1 MVHFFKHTTESY
13 SYIIPRHRILGDLKG
28 KEKDEGIQQII
39 ATSSLKVSGVKISWH
54 VVGRTSE

>member
-1 MVHFFKHTTESY
+1 MNQDEPVRTTVQLVRRGGSSDEH
-13 SYIIPRHRILGDLKG
+13 IEG